1 MGVELL
7 DHGRLTVATEH
18 LPLLRANGLD
28 TFERV
33 MALPEGDLRRN
44 FPGRR
49 TNRLELRRPDGTVQ
63 AVFLKRYYPSYLSAK
78 DRLLRRLGWPGYG
91 DEARAE
97 WEAIERVGQL
107 GIPTLKAMARG
118 QDQPSAGAVRSSF
131 VMTAELTGTD
141 EGDRVAAQLSP
152 EERLRLLRRVATY
165 TRQLHHAGYV
175 HRDLYLCHYMVAT
188 ELTSAGDQER
198 PVFLIDLQRLTR
210 PRWFPER
217 WRIKD
222 LAALIYSSLKAG
234 ATEAD
239 LAAAWQIYLG
249 RDQLNPSPASDASG
263 RRLVE
268 RVRRRVAWLK
278 TRTPKHDTN
287 FRQLK

>member
-7 DHGRLTVATEH
+7 DQGRLLVATEH

-28 TFERV
+28 TFERI
-33 MALPEGDLRRN
+33 MAMPEDDLRRN

-49 TNRLELRRPDGTVQ
+49 TNRLELRRPDGSIQ
-63 AVFLKRYYPSYLSAK
+63 AVYLKRYYPDYLSTT

-97 WEAIERVGQL
+97 WDAIECVAAL
-107 GIPTLKAMARG
+107 GIPTLTAMARG
-118 QDQPSAGAVRSSF
+118 QDQPSPGAVRSSF

-141 EGDRVAAQLSP
+141 EGDRVAAGLSP
-152 EERLRLLRRVATY
+152 EERQRLLRRVAAY
-165 TRQLHHAGYV
+165 TRQLHEAGHV

-188 ELTSAGDQER
+188 EPPNVPGCER

-239 LAAAWQIYLG
+239 LAEALQSYLG
-249 RDQLNPSPASDASG
+249 RDHLDASG
-263 RRLVE
+263 RRLAE
-268 RVRRRVAWLK
+268 KVRRRVAWLK
-278 TRTPKHDTN
+278 TRRPKHDTN

>member
-1 MGVELL
+1 MGVEIL
-7 DHGRLTVATEH
+7 DHGRLTVAAEH

-28 TFERV
+28 TFERI
-33 MALPEGDLRRN
+33 MSAPEGDLRRN

-49 TNRLELRRPDGTVQ
+49 TNRLELRGPDGTLQ
-63 AVFLKRYYPSYLSAK
+63 AVYLKRYYPNYLSAK

-97 WEAIERVGQL
+97 WDAIECVAAL
-107 GIPTLKAMARG
+107 GIPTLTALARG
-118 QDQPSAGAVRSSF
+118 QDQPSSGAIRSSF

-141 EGDRVAAQLSP
+141 EGDRVAAGLSP
-152 EERLRLLRRVATY
+152 EERQRLLRRVADY
-165 TRQLHHAGYV
+165 TRQLHAAGYV

-188 ELTSAGDQER
+188 EPPSAPGRER

-210 PRWFPER
+210 PRWFTER
-217 WRIKD
+217 WRAKD

-234 ATEAD
+234 ATEAE
-239 LAAAWQIYLG
+239 LAEALHLYLG
-249 RDQLNPSPASDASG
+249 RDQLDASG
-263 RRLVE
+263 RRLAE